1 MEERYTCKI
10 VTDLMLTRK
19 NKTTGAKEIL
29 LSLRKNT
36 GYRDGEYELPGGH
49 VEEGEDLM
57 QAMVRETREELMIE
71 VKEENLKIVHI
82 LHHYSGNR
90 INFIL
95 TTDTYEGNPRIGEP
109 DKCEKIEW
117 FDIKN
122 LPSNTTPKVKKSIKE
137 IAWRTLSR
145 NAFHSSLSGLIS
157 LGLPP
162 LAKPSTI

>member
-57 QAMVRETREELMIE
+57 QAMVREAREELMLE
-71 VKEENLKIVHI
+71 VKEEDLKIVHI
-82 LHHYSGNR
+82 LHHYKGNR

-95 TTDTYEGNPRIGEP
+95 TTNNYEGEPGIGEP
-109 DKCEKIEW
+109 DKCERIEW
-117 FDIKN
+117 FDIKH
-122 LPSNTTPKVKKSIKE
+122 LPENVMAKVKTSIEE
-137 IAWRTLSR
+137 INKGIFYSKL
-145 NAFHSSLSGLIS
+145 
-157 LGLPP
+157 
-162 LAKPSTI
+162 